1 MSERRGHFIVWYGIL
16 LCVKKMYNG
25 ASALLSSLHFLWI
38 FIQCSSEKR
47 RAEAPWRPILWRWKR
62 RPSSCYTL
70 TQCGLNHQGTSKW
83 VSWQN
88 GHLTAH
94 LPVWSTGKW
103 YLILRKPNRQII
115 AQWTCPNWTFL
126 RTILPYWIKG
136 PNRIGCQQT
145 QPIRTPYGMNKLS
158 QDSLKLV
165 RRYFFL
171 LLYFH
176 ECVES

>member
-1 MSERRGHFIVWYGIL
+1 MSERRGHFIFTFYEF
-16 LCVKKMYNG
+16 
-25 ASALLSSLHFLWI
+25 LSSV
-38 FIQCSSEKR
+38 QVKKR

-103 YLILRKPNRQII
+103 SHFNK
-115 AQWTCPNWTFL
+115 
-126 RTILPYWIKG
+126 
-136 PNRIGCQQT
+136 T
-145 QPIRTPYGMNKLS
+145 QPPNNCSVDMSKLDIFEDNS
-158 QDSLKLV
+158 AVLDKRSKSNWLSTDPANQDSVWHEQIEPGQLEIGKKI
-165 RRYFFL
+165 FFFCFEFIQFSNF
-171 LLYFH
+171 YIFMN
-176 ECVES
+176 V

>member
-1 MSERRGHFIVWYGIL
+1 MNFYPVFKWKRGELRPREGQFCDVGRDDQVAVIL
-16 LCVKKMYNG
+16 L
-25 ASALLSSLHFLWI
+25 
-38 FIQCSSEKR
+38 
-47 RAEAPWRPILWRWKR
+47 P
-62 RPSSCYTL
+62 
-70 TQCGLNHQGTSKW
+70 QCGLNHQGTSKW

-103 YLILRKPNRQII
+103 YLILIKPNRQII

-171 LLYFH
+171 LWVYKIFKFLYFH